1 MYMCEIYR
9 GRVGRGYQRTALTCR
24 LPFARLPDA
33 RLPPI
38 ALSLESSSLGA
49 LESKAAETTR
59 GGEGLGEEDASGRK
73 SGCGPCVP
81 IPCEYNQRAQSA
93 RSGRRRL
100 GCGWSAEME
109 GPSESA
115 LLAVA
120 AMVPPARK
128 RKAPESGSEAEG

>member
-9 GRVGRGYQRTALTCR
+9 GRVCRGFQRTAPTCC

-33 RLPPI
+33 RLPT
-38 ALSLESSSLGA
+38 ALSLESSSRGA
-49 LESKAAETTR
+49 LESKAAETKR
-59 GGEGLGEEDASGRK
+59 GGAGLDEEDASGLK
-73 SGCGPCVP
+73 SVRGSCAP
-81 IPCEYNQRAQSA
+81 IPCEYSQRAQSA

-100 GCGWSAEME
+100 GCGWSAEMK

-120 AMVPPARK
+120 AMVPPAKKKNKSARV
-128 RKAPESGSEAEG
+128 GQ